1 MTLTQ
6 KQLDVS
12 LKKAVEAVEESMA
25 RIVNTAFQEH
35 QNLTNDR
42 LARMDQKLDT
52 ISTTVANTYNVVT
65 KWPAPSEID
74 KLFERVNHIEQV
86 LNIKADS

>member
-6 KQLDVS
+6 KQLDAS

-52 ISTTVANTYNVVT
+52 ISTTVTNTYNVVG

-74 KLFERVNHIEQV
+74 RLFERVNHIEQV
-86 LNIKADS
+86 LNIKSDS

>member
-52 ISTTVANTYNVVT
+52 ISTTVTNTYNVVA

-86 LNIKADS
+86 LNIKSDS

>member
-6 KQLDVS
+6 KQLDAS

-52 ISTTVANTYNVVT
+52 ISTTVTNTYNVVT

-86 LNIKADS
+86 LNIKSDS

>member
-6 KQLDVS
+6 KQLDAS